1 MAFDVTQCKYAA
13 FYREMGLTDI
23 GQHIHCRRDYAMIE
37 GFNPDIELT
46 RTQTLMS
53 GASCCD
59 FRYRLADG
67 GQGQG

>member
-1 MAFDVTQCKYAA
+1 M
-13 FYREMGLTDI
+13 
-23 GQHIHCRRDYAMIE
+23 HCRRDYAMIE